1 MSKFTLDW
9 KQYAALARQA
19 AAEGCVLLENKNNT
33 LPLAEG
39 ETCAVFGRTQ
49 FEYYKSGTGSGG
61 LVNTSYVHDLDYA
74 LTESSL
80 IIDEEVKTAYK
91 NWLKDHPLIW
101 EMAGHR
107 SLGVR
112 SKCRLAMNLY
122 LALLPAARLHLS

>member
-49 FEYYKSGTGSGG
+49 FEYYKSGTAFVPVPLGKIGCLLAKNDHCFFFLFG
-61 LVNTSYVHDLDYA
+61 KLP
-74 LTESSL
+74 SSHSSNSARV
-80 IIDEEVKTAYK
+80 I
-91 NWLKDHPLIW
+91 
-101 EMAGHR
+101 
-107 SLGVR
+107 
-112 SKCRLAMNLY
+112 
-122 LALLPAARLHLS
+122 LPSEHSSRFVIA

>member
-49 FEYYKSGTGSGG
+49 FEYYKSGT
-61 LVNTSYVHDLDYA
+61 
-74 LTESSL
+74 
-80 IIDEEVKTAYK
+80 
-91 NWLKDHPLIW
+91 
-101 EMAGHR
+101 
-107 SLGVR
+107 
-112 SKCRLAMNLY
+112 
-122 LALLPAARLHLS
+122 

>member
-80 IIDEEVKTAYK
+80 IIDEEVKNIIDTCYK
-91 NWLKDHPLIW
+91 DAKKIIEDHMEQLQKCAQMLI
-101 EMAGHR
+101 EKEKINQQEFE
-107 SLGVR
+107 SIF
-112 SKCRLAMNLY
+112 
-122 LALLPAARLHLS
+122 

>member
-91 NWLKDHPLIW
+91 NWLKDHLID
-101 EMAGHR
+101 
-107 SLGVR
+107 L
-112 SKCRLAMNLY
+112 
-122 LALLPAARLHLS
+122 

>member
-1 MSKFTLDW
+1 M
-9 KQYAALARQA
+9 
-19 AAEGCVLLENKNNT
+19 LLENKNNT

-91 NWLKDHPLIW
+91 NWLKDHPFDW

-112 SKCRLAMNLY
+112 SKCLLVDE
-122 LALLPAARLHLS
+122 LVSWSLLPAARQHLS

>member
-49 FEYYKSGTGSGG
+49 FEYYKAE
-61 LVNTSYVHDLDYA
+61 LDLAVLLIQATYMI
-74 LTESSL
+74 LTM
-80 IIDEEVKTAYK
+80 
-91 NWLKDHPLIW
+91 PLQ
-101 EMAGHR
+101 
-107 SLGVR
+107 
-112 SKCRLAMNLY
+112 NL
-122 LALLPAARLHLS
+122 LL